1 MFRTWLPYLLILLL
15 MLLTACAAATNNRS
29 DTADNGVEILASGQ
43 LDVPPTPTL
52 APLPNLGPAPDWQNE
67 TWLNTEGEQPLRVA
81 DLRGKV
87 VLLEFWTFGCINCQ
101 RVLPYIEA
109 WAEKYTGDD
118 FQVVSIHYPEFKYEE
133 NVENV
138 RAAAD
143 QYGITY
149 PIAIDNDG
157 LTWRAYQQR
166 YWPTRYLIDK
176 AGNIR
181 YIHIGERAYEETE
194 AYIQLLMSEP
204 DPPTE
209 LN

>member
-1 MFRTWLPYLLILLL
+1 MIRPYAPYVLIVVL
-15 MLLTACAAATNNRS
+15 MMGVTACAAAS
-29 DTADNGVEILASGQ
+29 DNTPNTANVGGVDIIASGQ
-43 LDVPPTPTL
+43 LDIPPTPTL
-52 APLPNLGPAPDWQNE
+52 APLADLGPAPEWQNNL
-67 TWLNTEGEQPLRVA
+67 WLNLDGAEPLRVA

-101 RVLPYIEA
+101 RVLPYIA
-109 WAEKYTGDD
+109 SWAEKYTGDD

-133 NVENV
+133 EVENV
-138 RAAAD
+138 RAAAERLN
-143 QYGITY
+143 ISY

-181 YIHIGERAYEETE
+181 YMHIGERAYEETE
-194 AYIQLLMSEP
+194 AYIQLLMAEP
-204 DPPTE
+204 E
-209 LN
+209 